1 MRAASRAV
9 ISHVRIAGIA
19 LAAVLTLAGCADTQ
33 PGDVNNGPGYT
44 DSIADLLVKIPA
56 LQNDPCRS
64 AQATTIYPN
73 CGRYVTEVAN
83 VIDAVHAEL
92 PSRPNLTTNLQGAVN
107 TYQRLRCE
115 TVNNDASPDQAKNCP
130 QALRTIGSELDSVD
144 KTLSTLPS
152 GTS

>member
-1 MRAASRAV
+1 MRRVVA
-9 ISHVRIAGIA
+9 A
-19 LAAVLTLAGCADTQ
+19 LAAVLVLAGCADAQ

-64 AQATTIYPN
+64 AQAAKIYPN
-73 CGRYVTEVAN
+73 CGRYVSEVAN
-83 VIDAVHAEL
+83 VVDAVHAEL
-92 PSRPNLTTNLQGAVN
+92 PSQPNLTNGLQGAVN
-107 TYQRLRCE
+107 TFQRLRCE
-115 TVNNDASPDQAKNCP
+115 SVNNDASAAQATNCP
-130 QALRTIGSELDSVD
+130 DALRTIGTELDSVD

>member
-1 MRAASRAV
+1 MRRTASRAV
-9 ISHVRIAGIA
+9 IAGTA
-19 LAAVLTLAGCADTQ
+19 LAAVLALAGCADAQ

-64 AQATTIYPN
+64 TQASTIYPN

-83 VIDAVHAEL
+83 VVDAVHAEL
-92 PSRPNLTTNLQGAVN
+92 PSQPNLTTNLQNAVN
-107 TYQRLRCE
+107 TFQQLRCE
-115 TVNNDASPDQAKNCP
+115 TVNNDASAQQTKNCP
-130 QALRTIGSELDSVD
+130 QALRTIGTELDSVD
-144 KTLSTLPS
+144 KTLSTLPP

>member
-1 MRAASRAV
+1 MRRTASRAV
-9 ISHVRIAGIA
+9 IAGTA
-19 LAAVLTLAGCADTQ
+19 LAAVLALAGCADAQ

-64 AQATTIYPN
+64 TQAPKIYAN

-83 VIDAVHAEL
+83 VVDAVHAEL
-92 PSRPNLTTNLQGAVN
+92 PSQPNLTTNLQNAVN
-107 TYQRLRCE
+107 TFQQLRCE
-115 TVNNDASPDQAKNCP
+115 TVNGDASAAQAASCP

-144 KTLSTLPS
+144 KTLSTLPP

>member
-1 MRAASRAV
+1 MRRTASRAV
-9 ISHVRIAGIA
+9 IAGIA
-19 LAAVLTLAGCADTQ
+19 FAAVLALAGCADAQ

-64 AQATTIYPN
+64 TQATRIYPN

-83 VIDAVHAEL
+83 VVDAVRAEL
-92 PSRPNLTTNLQGAVN
+92 PSQPNLTANLQNAVN
-107 TYQRLRCE
+107 SYQQLRCE
-115 TVNNDASPDQAKNCP
+115 TVNGDASSTQAKSCP
-130 QALRTIGSELDSVD
+130 AALRTIGTELDGVD

>member
-1 MRAASRAV
+1 MRRTASRAV
-9 ISHVRIAGIA
+9 IAGSA
-19 LAAVLTLAGCADTQ
+19 LAAVLAITGCADTQ

-56 LQNDPCRS
+56 LQNDPCRGP
-64 AQATTIYPN
+64 QATKIYPN

-83 VIDAVHAEL
+83 VVDAVHAEL
-92 PSRPNLTTNLQGAVN
+92 PNQPNLTANLQGAVN
-107 TYQRLRCE
+107 SYQRLRCE
-115 TVNNDASPDQAKNCP
+115 TVNNDASPDQATNCP
-130 QALRTIGSELDSVD
+130 AALRTIGTELDSVD

>member
-1 MRAASRAV
+1 MRRTASRAV
-9 ISHVRIAGIA
+9 IAGTA
-19 LAAVLTLAGCADTQ
+19 LAAVLALAGCADAQ

-64 AQATTIYPN
+64 TKAPQIYAN

-83 VIDAVHAEL
+83 VVDAVHAEL
-92 PSRPNLTTNLQGAVN
+92 PSQPNLTTNLQNAVN
-107 TYQRLRCE
+107 TFQQLRCE
-115 TVNNDASPDQAKNCP
+115 TVNGDASAAQAKSCP

-144 KTLSTLPS
+144 KVLSTIPS